1 MLVYSTGE
9 NWGEDQLQMGTRTYQ
24 VAGELD
30 TLKLEPKNRARV
42 VEAYYLIMSDE
53 EEITKIL
60 KEAWENSDMSPE
72 WIAQQSAVEYIHRFD
87 LDGDKKDCTA
97 AEEAMT
103 ERLTS
108 EVAGTFCES
117 RQQSRENF
125 YGLYGSLFFIG
136 IYLGALFLMATVLI
150 IYYKQISE
158 GYDDKERFQIMQKVG
173 MDQKEVRRT
182 IRSQVLTVFFLPLF
196 MAVLHVAVAFQVIKK
211 LMVTLNFTNTP
222 LFLLC
227 TVITVA
233 VFAVFYAIV
242 YGITARE
249 YYKIVRR

>member
-1 MLVYSTGE
+1 MPEWMISLGTFPDGIRGEPVSDHAGGGRTDGENHSEEMASHNVTVDPDTELVYRQGAVSAILRDGGFDLKETGDYSTSEIREVYIDPRQITIRWKARIFHLILTKCWCTPREKTGR
-9 NWGEDQLQMGTRTYQ
+9 GPAADGTRTYQ

-136 IYLGALFLMATVLI
+136 IYLGAC
-150 IYYKQISE
+150 S
-158 GYDDKERFQIMQKVG
+158 
-173 MDQKEVRRT
+173 
-182 IRSQVLTVFFLPLF
+182 
-196 MAVLHVAVAFQVIKK
+196 
-211 LMVTLNFTNTP
+211 
-222 LFLLC
+222 
-227 TVITVA
+227 
-233 VFAVFYAIV
+233 
-242 YGITARE
+242 
-249 YYKIVRR
+249 